1 MGGLVDYDYDF
12 FDEYQS
18 DVLADLPSIEQLI
31 RLDDEVA
38 NKVTMPPDMRGQSIR
53 SNGHS

>member
-38 NKVTMPPDMRGQSIR
+38 NKVTMPRYEGQSIR